1 MFSVDGYT
9 IKFNYYNFDDEPV
22 EFGGGYLA
30 DCATECLVDLPNG
43 RQLQGTTFCS
53 TNDTY
58 VNEIGEKT
66 ALTRA
71 CDPTYIDDRLF
82 QRIWDAYLEW
92 ASGQ

>member
-1 MFSVDGYT
+1 MFSVDGYK
-9 IKFNYYNFDDEPV
+9 IQFFYHSFDNEPV
-22 EFGGGYLA
+22 EFAGGYLA
-30 DCATECLVDLPNG
+30 DCATECLVDLPDG

-53 TNDTY
+53 VNDTY

-71 CDPTYIDDRLF
+71 CDPLYIDDRLF

-92 ASGQ
+92 AAKQ